1 MNVNECVIPNGAE
14 DDDEPDEFYFES
26 DHLALK
32 GNKDYLS
39 LLKTLAILQA
49 QRTRALQVPIATK
62 LSIFFFVII
71 LMALGFRDT
80 FIHNPPFSPH

>member
-1 MNVNECVIPNGAE
+1 MMNVNECVIPNGAE

-62 LSIFFFVII
+62 LSIIFFCNNFNGSGI
-71 LMALGFRDT
+71 
-80 FIHNPPFSPH
+80 S